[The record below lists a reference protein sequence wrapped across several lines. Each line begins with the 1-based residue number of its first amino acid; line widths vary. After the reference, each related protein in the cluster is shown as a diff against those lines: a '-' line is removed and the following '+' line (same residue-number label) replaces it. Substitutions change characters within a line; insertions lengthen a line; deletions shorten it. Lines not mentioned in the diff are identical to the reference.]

1 MCASSEHSRR
11 TYLTTSIGVVSSYST
26 EGFALLK
33 TSTGGAISFSIEGL
47 ALFPTSR
54 AGGNSLSITGVALSL
69 RIGSFESP
77 TISENPNLW
86 LIGVGLRMI
95 GLISGTPRTTRRK
108 GVGAA
113 RTVVENANNGSKMI
127 VECMTGEGGYDMEVT
142 KKDCF
147 RQILGCVVVFQH
159 NIWKLAAHGSIFGNV
174 NSRIGLWDC
183 QCLGCAYCY

>member
-1 MCASSEHSRR
+1 MSKVISNSQARTLRRQLQCVLVANTQGAYMQLVRSRR
-11 TYLTTSIGVVSSYST
+11 SNDGERTTYLTTSIGVVSSYST

-127 VECMTGEGGYDMEVT
+127 VECMTGEGG
-142 KKDCF
+142 
-147 RQILGCVVVFQH
+147 
-159 NIWKLAAHGSIFGNV
+159 
-174 NSRIGLWDC
+174 LW
-183 QCLGCAYCY
+183 CLR